1 MAISTNANPT
11 YAFEDDT
18 DTGMYRSSS
27 NALAFTTG
35 GVQRLLIS
43 SAGVTSTT
51 GNLRAGGGLS
61 TSVGTDF
68 GSQQSF
74 WATAGGS
81 THQAGYT
88 IGWNT
93 GANNGRTQKM
103 YLDNNGNLNVTGS
116 ITAGTAGVTTQ
127 DHRVP
132 AGAGYIT
139 YSPGNASADVLNIR
153 KYGTVQQKFD
163 QYGVTFPVG
172 LTKVEGSFHTTGVVK
187 NNSVREYAQYIDNLV
202 NNSSVNFDIPVSR
215 TGTGITLYY
224 ECMYNHFGNQTYG
237 SWRSGFFSYRSDNNN
252 TYFDHVIINN
262 GSSSTG
268 GGGWTVTLI
277 DANTSTPK
285 IRFNK
290 GAGTY
295 VGSGDGHIFV
305 RGGL

>member
-1 MAISTNANPT
+1 VGSNNARGTKLYIDSSGNAAFSGNIST
-11 YAFEDDT
+11 
-18 DTGMYRSSS
+18 
-27 NALAFTTG
+27 
-35 GVQRLLIS
+35 
-43 SAGVTSTT
+43 
-51 GNLRAGGGLS
+51 
-61 TSVGTDF
+61 
-68 GSQQSF
+68 
-74 WATAGGS
+74 
-81 THQAGYT
+81 
-88 IGWNT
+88 
-93 GANNGRTQKM
+93 
-103 YLDNNGNLNVTGS
+103 TGS
-116 ITAGTAGVTTQ
+116 ITAGAAGVTTQ

-172 LTKVEGSFHTTGVVK
+172 LTKVEGSFHTTGIVK
-187 NNSVREYAQYIDNLV
+187 NNSVREYAQYINDLT
-202 NNSSVNFDIPVSR
+202 NNSSVNFDVPVQR
-215 TGTGITLYY
+215 TGSGMTLYY

-277 DANTSTPK
+277 GANTSTPK
-285 IRFNK
+285 VRFNK